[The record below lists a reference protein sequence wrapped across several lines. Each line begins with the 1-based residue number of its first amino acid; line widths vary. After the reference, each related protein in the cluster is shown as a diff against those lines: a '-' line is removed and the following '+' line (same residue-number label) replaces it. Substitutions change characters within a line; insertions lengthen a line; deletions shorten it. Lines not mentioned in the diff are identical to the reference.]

1 MSTDAKLRPSLT
13 IAQMDDLVDRHFRA
27 EETGDLHAIAAGF
40 TLDAE
45 HDVAG
50 RPGGVLH
57 GGEQIAA
64 FYEGLL
70 AQLQIERFATVRR
83 WYGNDHAVD
92 ESVLHGR
99 AIGRPFGLA
108 GNGKHVQIRLLH
120 VFDFAE
126 GLISRE
132 SAWIDLPALQQQ
144 LAS

>member
-1 MSTDAKLRPSLT
+1 MSTDTKTQSTLT
-13 IAQMDDLVDRHFRA
+13 STQMDDLVDRHFRA
-27 EETGDLHAIAAGF
+27 EETGDLDAIAAGF
-40 TLDAE
+40 TRDAE

-70 AQLQIERFATVRR
+70 AQLQIERFATLQR
-83 WYGNDHAVD
+83 WCGNDRLVD
-92 ESVLHGR
+92 ESMLHGR

-108 GNGKHVQIRLLH
+108 GNDKQVQIRLLH

-132 SAWIDLPALQQQ
+132 SAWLDIAALQQQ
-144 LAS
+144 LAD

>member
-1 MSTDAKLRPSLT
+1 MSTDATTQPALT

-27 EETGDLHAIAAGF
+27 EETGDLDAIAAGF
-40 TLDAE
+40 ALDAE

-50 RPGGVLH
+50 RPGGVLR
-57 GGEQIAA
+57 GGDQIAA

-70 AQLQIERFATVRR
+70 AQLQIGRFATLRR
-83 WYGNDHAVD
+83 WYGHDHVVD
-92 ESVLHGR
+92 ESILHGR

-120 VFDFAE
+120 VFDFAD

-132 SAWIDLPALQQQ
+132 SAWLDIASLQQQ
-144 LAS
+144 LAD

>member
-1 MSTDAKLRPSLT
+1 MSTDAKTRPSLT

-27 EETGDLHAIAAGF
+27 EETGDLQAIAAGF
-40 TLDAE
+40 TVDAE

-50 RPGGVLH
+50 RPGGDLH
-57 GGEQIAA
+57 GSEQIAA

-70 AQLQIERFATVRR
+70 AELQIERFATLRR
-83 WYGNDHAVD
+83 WYGNDHVVD
-92 ESVLHGR
+92 ESMLHGH

-108 GNGKHVQIRLLH
+108 GNDKQVQIRLLH

-132 SAWIDLPALQQQ
+132 SAWLDIVALQQQ
-144 LAS
+144 LAD

>member
-1 MSTDAKLRPSLT
+1 MSTDSTTRPSLT
-13 IAQMDDLVDRHFRA
+13 TAQMDDLVDRHFRA
-27 EETGDLHAIAAGF
+27 EEAGDLDAIAAGF
-40 TLDAE
+40 TRDAE

-50 RPGGVLH
+50 RPGGVLR
-57 GGEQIAA
+57 GGQQIAA

-70 AQLQIERFATVRR
+70 AELQIERFATLRR
-83 WYGNDHAVD
+83 SYGKDHVVD
-92 ESVLHGR
+92 ESILHGR

-108 GNGKHVQIRLLH
+108 GNGKQVQVRLLH

>member
-1 MSTDAKLRPSLT
+1 MSTNATTQPALA

-27 EETGDLHAIAAGF
+27 EETGDLDAIAAGF

-50 RPGGVLH
+50 RPGGVLR

-64 FYEGLL
+64 FYQGLI
-70 AQLQIERFATVRR
+70 AQLQIERFETLRR
-83 WYGNDHAVD
+83 WYGTDHVVD
-92 ESVLHGR
+92 ESMLHGR

-120 VFDFAE
+120 VFDFAD

-132 SAWIDLPALQQQ
+132 SAWLDIASLQQQ
-144 LAS
+144 LAD

>member
-1 MSTDAKLRPSLT
+1 MSTDAKTRPALT
-13 IAQMDDLVDRHFRA
+13 TAQMDDLVDRHFRA
-27 EETGDLHAIAAGF
+27 EETGDLDAIAAGF
-40 TLDAE
+40 TVNAE

-50 RPGGVLH
+50 RPGGVLR

-70 AQLQIERFATVRR
+70 AELQIERFATLRR
-83 WYGNDHAVD
+83 WYGNDHVVD
-92 ESVLHGR
+92 ESMLHGR

-108 GNGKHVQIRLLH
+108 GNGKQVQVRLLH

-132 SAWIDLPALQQQ
+132 SAWLDIAALQQQ
-144 LAS
+144 LAG